1 MRINFSW
8 KNLITIFFLFLIFI
22 TPLLLLLILA
32 FSSSWRYPGPVP
44 ESLSLRAFNYVF
56 RESPGFFSS
65 VFSSMVY
72 SLITTVTAA
81 VICLLPARALARN
94 DFPMKGFI
102 EGLLLS
108 PVLLPVMTFSMGIH
122 IILLRWGLTGT
133 FSGVVIV
140 LTLYNYPYML
150 RALIAGYQQIP
161 LTMTQTARNMGA
173 SWFYTLL
180 HVELPMLTPALSA
193 GGPILFLTAF
203 SEYYLV
209 FLIGGGAVPSLS
221 GYLFPFISGSDHS
234 ISSLLVL
241 VFLTVPLLLFLVQD
255 IIVQKVYRKRN
266 LS

>member
-1 MRINFSW
+1 MKKNAPW
-8 KNLITIFFLFLIFI
+8 KNLILLSSLLIIFVAPLFV
-22 TPLLLLLILA
+22 LLILA
-32 FSSSWRYPGPVP
+32 FSSSWRFPGPGP
-44 ESLSLRAFNYVF
+44 EALSLRAFNYIF

-65 VFSSMVY
+65 LISSVVY
-72 SLITTVTAA
+72 SLTVT
-81 VICLLPARALARN
+81 VMSVLICLLPARALARN

-122 IILLRWGLTGT
+122 IILLRMGLTGT
-133 FSGVVIV
+133 FAGVVTV

-161 LTMTQTARNMGA
+161 PSMEQTARNLGA
-173 SWFYTLL
+173 SWCFTLL
-180 HVELPMLTPALSA
+180 RVELPMLTPALAA
-193 GGPILFLTAF
+193 GGPIIFLTAF

-241 VFLTVPLLLFLVQD
+241 VFLTVPLILFFIQD
-255 IIVQKVYRKRN
+255 MFIQKLYRKRS
-266 LS
+266 LL